1 MAPSARSRNWCFTIN
16 NPGVEDNPSNP
27 LRAEYDEGRLR
38 FFTYQ
43 LEKGENGT
51 LHYQGC
57 VCFTEK
63 RSLAVVKR
71 LLPRAHL
78 EVMRGTPQ
86 ESKDYCEKED
96 SRVAADDVPDGLEC
110 NDSIG
115 VVPRSGRG
123 GRSDLDEVKA
133 LLDQGASMENVADNH
148 FGSFVR
154 YNRGFQYYRQL
165 KMKKNTLRAIEV
177 LVYFGPPGTGKTS
190 LAFEEGGEDAYWL
203 SKPNSNRCFWDGY
216 DGQKTVV
223 IDEFYGWLPRDLM
236 QRLCDRFP
244 TMVETKGS
252 AVPFLAEKIIITSN
266 QHPEKWWRRLGLGA
280 MVRRLTAPIGAVY
293 ELAELGAEPRLL
305 EELNPHPVQEQI
317 YRYSGDQE
325 V

>member
-1 MAPSARSRNWCFTIN
+1 MFFFIFSCFPVTI
-16 NPGVEDNPSNP
+16 
-27 LRAEYDEGRLR
+27 RM
-38 FFTYQ
+38 
-43 LEKGENGT
+43 
-51 LHYQGC
+51 
-57 VCFTEK
+57 
-63 RSLAVVKR
+63 
-71 LLPRAHL
+71 HL
-78 EVMRGTPQ
+78 E
-86 ESKDYCEKED
+86 
-96 SRVAADDVPDGLEC
+96 A
-110 NDSIG
+110 NDSVG
-115 VVPRSGRG
+115 VCPRGGRG

-133 LLDQGASMENVADNH
+133 LIDGGASMTEVADNH
-148 FGSFVR
+148 FGSFCR
-154 YNRGFQYYRQL
+154 YNRGFALYKQL
-165 KMKKNTLRAIEV
+165 KMKKNMLRAIEV
-177 LVYFGPPGTGKTS
+177 QVYFGPPGTGKTS
-190 LAFEEGGEDAYWL
+190 RAFEEGGEDAYWL

-280 MVRRLTAPIGAVY
+280 MVRRLTAPIGRVY
-293 ELAELGAEPRLL
+293 ELAELGAEPQLL